1 MLAFDYWLLPAASI
15 VLTYMLTSHTL
26 LIFDI
31 FQPSWYKSREISQR
45 PRITFELYTRV
56 ISKTLSHFF
65 ISFIIGAS
73 LWYFCAT
80 KVPEVPSLSQACFQ
94 IIICYFF
101 AELFFWTSHFIV
113 HQPALYKRFHA
124 LHHAFPRPIAL
135 VSMYC
140 SNWEMIFI
148 NLPISILMPA
158 LLQMHPILN
167 SLWSSGLTFYIV
179 MKHCGHNIT
188 PKWLLDAEYH
198 DVHHSTAKG
207 NYGLKMID
215 ELYVANQKKL
225 ERFSLFQRIVK
236 GSL

>member
-1 MLAFDYWLLPAASI
+1 MSALDYWLLPATSI
-15 VLTYMLTSHTL
+15 VATYFLTSHSL
-26 LIFDI
+26 LLFDI
-31 FQPSWYKSREISQR
+31 FQPSWYKSREISPR
-45 PRITFELYTRV
+45 PKVTLHLYLQV
-56 ISKTLSHFF
+56 MSKTLSHFL
-65 ISFIIGAS
+65 ISFIIGFALWS
-73 LWYFCAT
+73 LRVDRA
-80 KVPEVPSLSQACFQ
+80 PEVPSLPLAAFQ
-94 IIICYFF
+94 IVICYIF

-113 HQPALYKRFHA
+113 HQPALFRRFHA

-148 NLPISILMPA
+148 NLPISILMPIV
-158 LLQMHPILN
+158 LQMHPVLN

-198 DVHHSTAKG
+198 DVHHSTSKG

-215 ELYVANQKKL
+215 ELYVANQKNLQK
-225 ERFSLFQRIVK
+225 FSFFQHLVK
-236 GSL
+236 GNL